1 MITLKFALIALMIGS
16 STYAP
21 LQIGHMNLPGEQ
33 PAAQVELLHH
43 TDFFACTE
51 AIRTEAIKDT
61 SNGQFINEQP
71 VPKRIVE
78 DMVVEDMVT
87 APETNPLI
95 NMDKTYEQVMAEA
108 FEHIYAK
115 INKMLDQIPESAK
128 DQFQLQMM
136 A

>member
-43 TDFFACTE
+43 TDLSVPAE
-51 AIRTEAIKDT
+51 IIRTEPIKDI
-61 SNGQFINEQP
+61 SDKQLMNKQLMREEAI
-71 VPKRIVE
+71 E
-78 DMVVEDMVT
+78 DIVVENAAP
-87 APETNPLI
+87 APEIKPSI
-95 NMDKTYEQVMAEA
+95 NMDKTYEEVLAEA
-108 FEHIYAK
+108 FERIYAE
-115 INKMLDQIPESAK
+115 INRMLDQIPESSK